1 MAFQAFQGRWYK
13 QRHGG
18 INNMA
23 RGKLPAARCCWYV
36 KGEVRYSRA
45 EGRGCRGCVM
55 EGLVR
60 LAEECGLSS
69 EGI

>member
-1 MAFQAFQGRWYK
+1 
-13 QRHGG
+13 
-18 INNMA
+18 MA
-23 RGKLPAARCCWYV
+23 RRKLQAARCCWYV

-60 LAEECGLSS
+60 LAEECGRSS